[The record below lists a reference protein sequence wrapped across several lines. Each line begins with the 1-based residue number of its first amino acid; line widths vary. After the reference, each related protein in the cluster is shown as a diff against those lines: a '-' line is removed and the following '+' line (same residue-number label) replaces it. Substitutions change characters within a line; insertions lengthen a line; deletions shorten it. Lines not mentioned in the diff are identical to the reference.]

1 MTHYISKGI
10 FPNIGL
16 VKLCLHSHHHDV
28 THELVVINVTLKYY
42 FHDFK
47 NLSTKYQKTSK
58 IFMSKRKNSE
68 VQKTTAILKFK
79 SSLSQIEI
87 DQTWTLEEFR
97 EKVSDYLKISEE
109 KKLKLTCQKHLLPK
123 RKNFRR
129 LRSLSEI
136 NFEEEILFQAFEK
149 QQKIPNFYLQEIEE
163 DFISSFHLN
172 KKRKRL

>member
-1 MTHYISKGI
+1 MGLNQIII
-10 FPNIGL
+10 F
-16 VKLCLHSHHHDV
+16 
-28 THELVVINVTLKYY
+28 
-42 FHDFK
+42 FK
-47 NLSTKYQKTSK
+47 F
-58 IFMSKRKNSE
+58 FMSKRKNSE

-109 KKLKLTCQKHLLPK
+109 KKLKLTCQKNLLPK

-136 NFEEEILFQAFEK
+136 NFER
-149 QQKIPNFYLQEIEE
+149 N
-163 DFISSFHLN
+163 FISSI
-172 KKRKRL
+172 